1 MTHLHT
7 NQIIPRKGPELGL
20 VDGDIPR
27 YWLDNDPFKTRY
39 IDAMALTFPDGE
51 RYFIQCVREFRDQ
64 VTDPKLAEDVKHFIY
79 QEGQHG
85 MVHTQYNDRLA
96 TQGMA
101 IERITSFVKAKLDG
115 YRQKYSAQF
124 NLGRT
129 AGAEHLT
136 AMMCHGFFGTD
147 MLKHADPRMRAL
159 YAWHSVEEIEHKAV
173 AFDVFQKIARGGY
186 WTRVFSFLH
195 VSVLFPLHTLL
206 ILRHMLK
213 VDGQNT
219 WANWA
224 RGLKWLYGPGGL
236 WPRLM
241 PHYFAYFKPSF
252 HPWKHG
258 DMKPYEIW
266 ADSYGRTGDAV
277 AAGDAVLASYQGER
291 EALAA
296 A

>member
-1 MTHLHT
+1 MMQHT
-7 NQIIPRKGPELGL
+7 NTITPRKAPDLGL
-20 VDGDIPR
+20 EDGDIPR
-27 YWLDNDPFKTRY
+27 HWLAGDAFKTRY

-51 RYFIQCVREFRDQ
+51 RYFIQCVRDWRDQ
-64 VTDPKLAEDVKHFIY
+64 VTDPKLAGEVKDFIY

-85 MVHTQYNDRLA
+85 MVHTQYNNRLK

-101 IERITSFVKAKLDG
+101 IDNILRKVASRLNH
-115 YRQKYSAQF
+115 YRKTYSREF

-147 MLKHADPRMRAL
+147 MLVQADPRIRAM
-159 YAWHSVEEIEHKAV
+159 YAWHSAEEIEHKAV
-173 AFDVFQKIARGGY
+173 AFDVYQKVAKGSY
-186 WTRVFSFLH
+186 LTRVLSMLH
-195 VSVLFPLHTLL
+195 VSVLFPLYTLL
-206 ILRHMLK
+206 IMRHMLK

-219 WANWA
+219 WRVWFK
-224 RGLKWLYGPGGL
+224 GLWWLYGPKGL

-258 DMKPYEIW
+258 DLKAYEIW
-266 ADSYGRTGDAV
+266 SKAYQESGGDAI
-277 AAGDAVLASYQGER
+277 AAGTATLG
-291 EALAA
+291 AA
-296 A
+296 AA

>member
-1 MTHLHT
+1 MEDSRPIT
-7 NQIIPRKGPELGL
+7 PRKGPELGL

-51 RYFIQCVREFRDQ
+51 RYFIQTVREYRDQ
-64 VTDPKLAEDVKHFIY
+64 ITDPALAAQVKDFIY

-85 MVHTQYNDRLA
+85 MVHTQYNERLKK
-96 TQGMA
+96 QGMA
-101 IERITSFVKAKLDG
+101 IDRICSFIVDRLNS
-115 YRQKYSAQF
+115 YRKNYSRAF

-136 AMMCHGFFGTD
+136 AMMCHGFFGSD
-147 MLKHADPRMRAL
+147 MMVQADPRMRAV

-173 AFDVFQKIARGGY
+173 AFDVFQKVAKGGY
-186 WTRVFSFLH
+186 WTRVLSFLH

-206 ILRHMLK
+206 IMRHMLK
-213 VDGQNT
+213 VDGKNS
-219 WANWA
+219 WGVWLK
-224 RGLKWLYGPGGL
+224 GLWWLYGPKGL

-241 PHYFAYFKPSF
+241 PHYFAYFKPGF

-258 DMKPYEIW
+258 DLKVYDVW
-266 ADSYGRTGDAV
+266 AKAYRDSGGDFV
-277 AAGDAVLASYQGER
+277 AAGTATIGAT
-291 EALAA
+291 A
-296 A
+296 